1 MTEPWRGDPSS
12 ALPPLP
18 DGAAAALLASVQR
31 IVNPT
36 LEGTGAGGYGYR
48 VVQAA
53 REAATRKA
61 ANAAAAAARSSKG
74 AKRASAS
81 LTPPK
86 DATPPRGKEEG
97 APAPAPHPNQLLH
110 GAFVGFFR
118 EVLLDRYREYTLSY
132 LEEQMV
138 AFHADSFLASQP
150 EGSHGF
156 WADFFQTRLFAH
168 FLLLEHRRVADTFQ
182 APPPLALP
190 RPDAAKGEAAT

>member
-1 MTEPWRGDPSS
+1 M
-12 ALPPLP
+12 P

-36 LEGTGAGGYGYR
+36 LEGAGPGGYGYR

-53 REAATRKA
+53 REAAA
-61 ANAAAAAARSSKG
+61 ASRSGKKGGSKRG
-74 AKRASAS
+74 
-81 LTPPK
+81 
-86 DATPPRGKEEG
+86 ATPPPSTTMTSTTTTMATPSKAVGMGKEGVGEEE
-97 APAPAPHPNQLLH
+97 PPVHPNQLLH

-150 EGSHGF
+150 EGSHAF
-156 WADFFQTRLFAH
+156 WGEFFQTRLFAL
-168 FLLLEHRRVADTFQ
+168 FLLLEHRRVSDTFE
-182 APPPLALP
+182 APPPLAPP
-190 RPDAAKGEAAT
+190 RPEAGV